1 MKVTFLMCAAAALLP
16 VIAAAQS
23 AGTQPA
29 RQRSDSV
36 ETRDKVDGSRTENSR
51 QRADANSP
59 GKSENAKG
67 KKGEAPGQEKK
78 SQSKDKNKS
87 KNKK

>member
-1 MKVTFLMCAAAALLP
+1 MKVTFLMCMAAALLP
-16 VIAAAQS
+16 VLAAAQS

-29 RQRSDSV
+29 RQRSGGV
-36 ETRDKVDGSRTENSR
+36 ETRDNKVESGKQ
-51 QRADANSP
+51 QRADASSP

-78 SQSKDKNKS
+78 AKA